1 MDVLQK
7 WNRSIPAGNGTA
19 AAGFFFFVFY
29 IFETILFIP
38 FWGDGG
44 GGCMSVRLFF
54 YAVM

>member
-7 WNRSIPAGNGTA
+7 WNKYTGWKWDGSGGLI
-19 AAGFFFFVFY
+19 FFAFY

-38 FWGDGG
+38 FREDGG